1 MHGIIFLLSLSV
13 CCLHVTENTVGQ
25 HDEQCRWAVALVCCS
40 SVLLM
45 LGLHSFSF
53 SKNSAT
59 SSTIFDR
66 GAAALRTYASMNC
79 LNYCH
84 AKRFAQSADYF
95 WLCLRLSVGS
105 FQCDVSPKRALV
117 TIGNVG
123 NHYHIS
129 PVTIQSNLNVL
140 IKRHFGN
147 FYMENMNR
155 TFEWNLK
162 FRIEMNQ
169 SNKRQVSWEVRIC
182 L

>member
-1 MHGIIFLLSLSV
+1 MHGIIFLFVFERLLFTCNRKHGRSTWWTMPLSSSL
-13 CCLHVTENTVGQ
+13 
-25 HDEQCRWAVALVCCS
+25 CCS

-53 SKNSAT
+53 SKIQRHLPPFLIVAQLLSVH
-59 SSTIFDR
+59 
-66 GAAALRTYASMNC
+66 ASMNC
-79 LNYCH
+79 LNNSH

-123 NHYHIS
+123 DHYHIS

-155 TFEWNLK
+155 AFWWNLK

-169 SNKRQVSWEVRIC
+169 SNRRQVSWEVRIC